1 MPKFYFHLH
10 NDLDVA
16 DEEGRELPDLDA
28 ARAYAEENAL
38 FTMAQTLQDEA
49 HINFR
54 HYIDIEDE
62 RGTVLATVRFKDV
75 AKIEG

>member
-1 MPKFYFHLH
+1 
-10 NDLDVA
+10 
-16 DEEGRELPDLDA
+16 
-28 ARAYAEENAL
+28 
-38 FTMAQTLQDEA
+38 MAQTLQDEA

-62 RGTVLATVRFKDV
+62 HGTVLATVRFKDV

>member
-1 MPKFYFHLH
+1 
-10 NDLDVA
+10 
-16 DEEGRELPDLDA
+16 LDA
-28 ARAYAEENAL
+28 ARAYARENAL

-62 RGTVLATVRFKDV
+62 HGTVLATVRFKDV